1 MTRTAL
7 LLVVLAVLAV
17 ATPATAAGRPPNV
30 LVVMTDDQ
38 VPAQMIALPRTRE
51 LLGKEGTTYTQALV
65 EDALCCPSRSTFMSG
80 QNARNHGVLNN
91 AIGQGGGY
99 PAFDFS
105 NAIGVWLQKA
115 GYFTAHVGKQLNGY
129 GTDARALPV
138 PAPGYS
144 DWFATID
151 PTTYSSYNYAVSD
164 NGVPRAFGSLPSDYQ
179 TDVLADR
186 VEQIIRSQAGRPWF
200 VHFAPQPPHWEI
212 DLTKVPFGTKPP
224 LPAPRHAGAFG
235 DLELPG
241 GPAYDEADV
250 SDKPKLIRDRP
261 RITAERKAE
270 ILRFYRQ
277 GTAGLLAVD
286 EAVERFVTT
295 LRETGQLDDTIILFV
310 SDNGFYNGE
319 HRLPNSKSIPYE
331 QGLRVPMIIR
341 GPGFAKNAT
350 VTAPV
355 SNVDLAPTIV
365 RATGATAERVMD
377 GRPLQ
382 DPASP
387 DRATFHEAKLSP
399 DTLVAEGGSK
409 LDLTVVRTRRWKLI
423 HHKDTGERELYDL
436 LADPHELQSLH
447 DAPRQT
453 PIRDV
458 LARELLALESCT
470 GAACVRD
477 VVPPRPSCIPG
488 RLRLGGGGARGVALG
503 SEATTALVR
512 IGSPRA
518 VGSDRWTWCRA
529 GGGQLR
535 AWVVGGRVR
544 AILGT
549 GRSLTSGTLATGL
562 SLSSVRRRYPSMRVS
577 GTLVR
582 LRPRGRTYAVLRRNR
597 VRAILAVDR
606 GIAPKAA
613 RHALLG

>member
-1 MTRTAL
+1 MSIRLVLSMA
-7 LLVVLAVLAV
+7 LLVVLV
-17 ATPATAAGRPPNV
+17 AAPATAAERPPNV

-38 VPAQMIALPRTRE
+38 VPAQMVALPRTQR
-51 LLGKEGTTYTQALV
+51 LLADEGTTFTQAVV

-80 QNARNHGVLNN
+80 QHARHHGVLNN

-105 NAIGVWLQKA
+105 NALGVWLQKA

-151 PTTYSSYNYAVSD
+151 PTTYSSYNWAVSD
-164 NGVPRAFGSLPSDYQ
+164 NGVTRVFGSLPADYQ

-186 VEQIIRSQAGRPWF
+186 VVHDIRAQAGRPWF
-200 VHFAPQPPHWEI
+200 IHFAPQPPHWEI
-212 DLTKVPFGTKPP
+212 DMSTFPLSTKPP
-224 LPAPRHAGAFG
+224 QAAPRHAGAFA
-235 DLELPG
+235 DLDLPG

-250 SDKPKLIRDRP
+250 SDKPKLIRDKP
-261 RITAERKAE
+261 RVTAERKAE

-286 EAVERFVTT
+286 EAVERFVDA
-295 LRETGQLDDTIILFV
+295 LRETGQLENTVIVFV
-310 SDNGFYNGE
+310 SDNGFYHGE
-319 HRLPNSKSIPYE
+319 HRLPNSKSVPYE
-331 QGLRVPMIIR
+331 QGLRVPLIVR
-341 GPGFAKNAT
+341 GPGFARGAR
-350 VTAPV
+350 VDAPV

-365 RATGATAERVMD
+365 RAAGATAERVMD

-409 LDLTVVRTRRWKLI
+409 LDLTVVRTRRWKLV

-447 DAPRQT
+447 DAPRQA
-453 PIRDV
+453 PVRDA
-458 LARELLALESCT
+458 LARELAVLETCA

-477 VVPPRPSCIPG
+477 VVPPRPACVPRRGPG
-488 RLRLGGGGARGVALG
+488 SVVTLGG
-503 SEATTALVR
+503 EATDALVR

-518 VGSDRWTWCRA
+518 VGTGRWTWCRVD
-529 GGGQLR
+529 GGLLR
-535 AWVVGGRVR
+535 AVVRDGRIG
-544 AILGT
+544 AFLLT
-549 GRSLTSGTLATGL
+549 GRRLTRSGLATG
-562 SLSSVRRRYPSMRVS
+562 VRVSTLRARYPRAIRV
-577 GTLVR
+577 GKDLLR
-582 LRPRGRTYAVLRRNR
+582 LRPGGRTYAVVRRDRLR
-597 VRAILAVDR
+597 AVLTTTSDP
-606 GIAPKAA
+606 AAA
-613 RHALLG
+613 RRALLP